1 MRYCLISVILLI
13 ILACGGGNED
23 SSADV
28 ADGQTGSISQVD
40 SVTAEWL
47 EYIQSSD
54 DGLWEG
60 NAEHLVSCFYSG
72 NLTDPEALDP
82 IVYKPYALCTS
93 GDTVFVTDAATQ
105 EIVALNSAGELLWRA
120 GGEGEAPGHFPRI
133 STLTASRRYVAAS
146 NYYLGRIEFFNRDG
160 SFSHSLTFAGAED
173 IAAIDDTTFAV
184 ASTGEPGGSIHIINC
199 EEGIVRSFGEAEM
212 IHFKD
217 VPRMDL
223 MLLCLSN
230 DNRLAVF
237 NRYEG
242 LLAIYDLTTEESL
255 YRGSREYPALP
266 QEPVSFTN
274 SNGQTQR
281 MFFTVGANPFL
292 GPEGM
297 LNIVFP
303 GYMEDGSFFS
313 DPENTDF
320 APVTAIDR
328 YDWDGNYLDSYCLP
342 DSSLS
347 STALLPGN
355 RLVVK
360 NYSEGNLRLYD
371 LRD

>member
-1 MRYCLISVILLI
+1 MKISMISVILLI
-13 ILACGGGNED
+13 ILACGGVDED
-23 SSADV
+23 FSVDGGDVSS
-28 ADGQTGSISQVD
+28 VD
-40 SVTAEWL
+40 SVSAEWV
-47 EYIQSSD
+47 EYLQSSD
-54 DGLWEG
+54 EGLWE
-60 NAEHLVSCFYSG
+60 NSSEHLLNYQYSG
-72 NLTDPEALDP
+72 NLTDPEAVDL
-82 IVYKPYALCTS
+82 IVYKPYAFCTS
-93 GDTVFVTDAATQ
+93 GDTVFVTDVATQ
-105 EIVALNSAGELLWRA
+105 EIVALNSAGELLWKA

-133 STLTASRRYVAAS
+133 STLAVSSEYVAAS
-146 NYYLGRIEFFNRDG
+146 NYYMGRIEFYYRDG

-184 ASTGEPGGSIHIINC
+184 ASTSEPGGSIHIVDS
-199 EEGIVRSFGEAEM
+199 EDGILRSFGEAEM
-212 IHFKD
+212 IHFRD

-223 MLLCLSN
+223 MLLCVSN

-255 YRGSREYPALP
+255 YRGSRNYPATP
-266 QEPVSFTN
+266 SGPASFTN
-274 SNGQTQR
+274 SDGLTQR
-281 MFFTVGANPFL
+281 LFFTVGANPFL

-297 LNIVFP
+297 LNIVFT

-320 APVTAIDR
+320 APIIAIDR
-328 YDWDGNYLDSYCLP
+328 YDWDGNYLDTYCLA

-347 STALLPGN
+347 SAALLPGN
-355 RLVVK
+355 QLVVK

-371 LRD
+371 LQQ